1 MFPNFGTT
9 FYRLFA
15 HKKGSGLMANIQERR
30 DKSGKLISYSIR
42 VYRGRGAD
50 GKQLKPWTA
59 TFEVSP
65 TWTEK
70 SARKKAEAFAAT
82 FEKECR
88 EGITS
93 DSRQK
98 FAAYCDYVIELKASR
113 GVKHSTIVRYK
124 ELTTRIYPAIGHLKL
139 KDLRADHL
147 NILYTQLAQPERCSS
162 RATAKVDLAAIL
174 KEKSLT
180 RSELSKSAG
189 LPLRAVYAAVKG
201 EQVSRDAAEAIS
213 AALGVNSFK
222 VEESARTLSTK
233 TILEHQR
240 LISTVL
246 EQAVKERLIP
256 FNVAS
261 RATLPKVEHKEVNY
275 FQPEQIAAIRDA
287 LEAEPIKWRMLTHML
302 LITGAR
308 RGEILGLKW
317 DKVDFTNNQVY
328 ICNSILYSPDIGIY
342 ESTPKTER
350 SKRYITL
357 PAETMQ
363 FLRQYRAW
371 QNTERLRLGEYYQ
384 NQGFVF
390 SQDTGGPMHPD
401 SVTDWLNKFSKR
413 HGLPHINPHAFRHT
427 MASML
432 YFNGVDSVS
441 ISKRLGHAQV
451 STTANIYAHV
461 MEEADKKNADILAD
475 VFLKK
480 A

>member
-1 MFPNFGTT
+1 
-9 FYRLFA
+9 
-15 HKKGSGLMANIQERR
+15 MANIQERR

-42 VYRGRGAD
+42 VHRGRGVD

-88 EGITS
+88 EGVTT

-98 FAAYCDYVIELKASR
+98 FQAYCDYVIGLKEQR

-124 ELTTRIYPAIGHLKL
+124 ELTGRIYPQIGHIKL
-139 KDLRADHL
+139 KELRADHL
-147 NILYTQLAQPERCSS
+147 NDLYTLLGQDGGSKRGGKLSPN
-162 RATAKVDLAAIL
+162 TIL
-174 KEKSLT
+174 K
-180 RSELSKSAG
+180 
-189 LPLRAVYAAVKG
+189 Y
-201 EQVSRDAAEAIS
+201 
-213 AALGVNSFK
+213 
-222 VEESARTLSTK
+222 
-233 TILEHQR
+233 HR

-246 EQAVKERLIP
+246 EQAVKEGLVP
-256 FNVAS
+256 FNVAA
-261 RATLPKVEHKEVNY
+261 RATLPKAERKDVNY
-275 FQPEQIAAIRDA
+275 FQPEQVAAIREA
-287 LEAEPIKWRMLTHML
+287 LEQEPMKWKTLVHLL

-308 RGEILGLKW
+308 RGEVLGLKW
-317 DKVDFTNNQVY
+317 DKVDFEGNRIF
-328 ICNSILYSPDIGIY
+328 ICNNILYRADVGIY
-342 ESTPKTER
+342 ESSPKTER
-350 SKRYITL
+350 SRRYVAL
-357 PAETMQ
+357 PTETMHL
-363 FLRQYRAW
+363 LRRYRAW
-371 QNTERLRLGEYYQ
+371 QAEERLRLGEYYQ

-390 SQDTGGPMHPD
+390 AQDNGNPMHPD
-401 SVTDWLNKFSKR
+401 SVTNWLKKFSRR
-413 HGLPHINPHAFRHT
+413 HDLPHINPHAFRHT

-461 MEEADKKNADILAD
+461 LEGADQRNADILSEI
-475 VFLKK
+475 FLKK

>member
-1 MFPNFGTT
+1 
-9 FYRLFA
+9 
-15 HKKGSGLMANIQERR
+15 MANIQERR

-42 VYRGRGAD
+42 VHRGRGMD

-88 EGITS
+88 EGVTT

-98 FAAYCDYVIELKASR
+98 FQAYCDYVIGLKEQR

-124 ELTTRIYPAIGHLKL
+124 ELTGRIYPQIGHIKL
-139 KDLRADHL
+139 KELRADHL
-147 NILYTQLAQPERCSS
+147 NDLYTLLGQDGQSKRGG
-162 RATAKVDLAAIL
+162 K
-174 KEKSLT
+174 
-180 RSELSKSAG
+180 LSA
-189 LPLRAVYAAVKG
+189 
-201 EQVSRDAAEAIS
+201 
-213 AALGVNSFK
+213 
-222 VEESARTLSTK
+222 K
-233 TILEHQR
+233 TILEHHR

-246 EQAVKERLIP
+246 EQATKEGLVP

-261 RATLPKVEHKEVNY
+261 RATLPKVERKEVNY
-275 FQPEQIAAIRDA
+275 FQAEQVAAIREA
-287 LEAEPIKWRMLTHML
+287 LEREPMKWKTLVHLL

-308 RGEILGLKW
+308 RGEVLGLKW
-317 DKVDFTNNQVY
+317 DKVDFEGNRIY
-328 ICNSILYSPDIGIY
+328 ICNSVLYSPDVGIY

-350 SKRYITL
+350 SRRYVTL
-357 PAETMQ
+357 PPETMQ
-363 FLRQYRAW
+363 LLRRYRAW
-371 QNTERLRLGEYYQ
+371 QAEERLRLGEYYQ

-390 SQDTGGPMHPD
+390 SQDNGNPMHPD
-401 SVTDWLNKFSKR
+401 SVTDWLKKFSRR
-413 HGLPHINPHAFRHT
+413 HDLPHINPHAFRHT

-432 YFNGVDSVS
+432 YFHGVDSVS

-461 MEEADKKNADILAD
+461 MEEADQRNADILSE

>member
-1 MFPNFGTT
+1 
-9 FYRLFA
+9 
-15 HKKGSGLMANIQERR
+15 MANIQERR

-42 VYRGRGAD
+42 VHRGRGLD

-59 TFEVSP
+59 TFEVAP

-82 FEKECR
+82 FEKECK
-88 EGITS
+88 EGMTS

-98 FAAYCDYVIELKASR
+98 FAAYCDYVIGLKEQR

-124 ELTTRIYPAIGHLKL
+124 ELTGRIYPQIGHIKL
-139 KDLRADHL
+139 RELRADHL
-147 NILYTQLAQPERCSS
+147 NDLYTLLAKPGAGKGSS
-162 RATAKVDLAAIL
+162 RATAKVDLAALL
-174 KEKSLT
+174 KEKKLT
-180 RSELSKSAG
+180 RSELSQQTG
-189 LPLRAVYAAVKG
+189 VPLRAVYSAVKG
-201 EQVSRDAAEAIS
+201 EQVSKETAEAIS
-213 AALGVNSFK
+213 AALSVNAFK
-222 VEESARTLSTK
+222 VEENTRTLSAK
-233 TILEHQR
+233 TILEHHR

-246 EQAVKERLIP
+246 EQAVKEGLIP

-275 FQPEQIAAIRDA
+275 FQPEQVATIRDA

-328 ICNSILYSPDIGIY
+328 ICNSVLYSSDIGIY

-363 FLRQYRAW
+363 LLRQYRAW

-413 HGLPHINPHAFRHT
+413 HSLPHINPHAFRHT